1 MDTIE
6 PPLHDPKLK
15 VPKSYNVCFNGVSPG
30 FLSILAAH
38 PIIPSLLSL
47 ARPPRDILVPVRRT

>member
-1 MDTIE
+1 MRD
-6 PPLHDPKLK
+6 
-15 VPKSYNVCFNGVSPG
+15 VCFNGVSLG
-30 FLSILAAH
+30 FLSILPAH